1 MTNTRSRARLILM
14 GVALLVVALLAAACA
29 SGGQAPAPTQPPAQ
43 AGTSDAATAQPQATE
58 PPAQGTSKPIDLP
71 AGVDANGNF
80 YLGDPNA
87 AVKLEE
93 WSDFQ

>member
-1 MTNTRSRARLILM
+1 MTKIQSRARLIWVGM
-14 GVALLVVALLAAACA
+14 ALLVVALVAAACGG
-29 SGGQAPAPTQPPAQ
+29 GGQAPAPTQPPAQ
-43 AGTSDAATAQPQATE
+43 ATSPGVATQPAATQ
-58 PPAQGTSKPIDLP
+58 PPATGGDRPLDLP

-87 AVKLEE
+87 AVKMEE